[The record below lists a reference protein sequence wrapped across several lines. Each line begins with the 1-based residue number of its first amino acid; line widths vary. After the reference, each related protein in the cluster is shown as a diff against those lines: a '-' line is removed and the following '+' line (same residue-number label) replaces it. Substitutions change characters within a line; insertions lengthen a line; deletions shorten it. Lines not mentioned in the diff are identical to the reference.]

1 MKRNHY
7 IIPMIKLLNV
17 SVSKLMYVSGTVD
30 GGSEFGGGDDGGDPG
45 TGLSKPDL
53 WNDDE
58 Q

>member
-1 MKRNHY
+1 
-7 IIPMIKLLNV
+7 MIKLLNV